1 MIIEKKLEGF
11 NNKLVFDKLNYPQC
25 TCGKCFKFFFNSLHI
40 GARGSGKTHLVI
52 QMIRHWEMNK
62 IMKDGVEYKIRTH
75 LISPTIQANE
85 IYQSLESL
93 DMKKDAHDNYSDA
106 LLLSIIDDIKVEK
119 KEYDKYLLYKKSYEK
134 FTKTPESKL
143 DKLYDEEPWIFNL
156 LEEYDYQNPKDIK
169 HEPPKV
175 NIIILDDLLGSD
187 AFTKKTKSVLTNAM
201 ISNRHM
207 AINFALL
214 LQSIRSCPKNI
225 RLNCSVFQLAA
236 FKNKKVIL
244 EDIYEEVSNVVDLDT
259 FTQYYEHSTSK
270 PYGSLIIDTTNVKRF
285 LSNLDCELFID
296 TPHSSSLGGGTPKNK
311 ISANNK

>member
-25 TCGKCFKFFFNSLHI
+25 GCGKCPRFYWNMLNI
-40 GARGSGKTHLVI
+40 GSRGSGKTYTVV
-52 QMIRHWEMNK
+52 QMIKHYEKHK
-62 IMKDGVEYKIRTH
+62 IMKDGVEYKLRTH

-93 DMKKDAHDNYSDA
+93 DMKKDAHDDYSDT
-106 LLLSIIDDIKVEK
+106 LLLSIIDDIKAEK
-119 KEYDKYLLYKKSYEK
+119 KEYEKYLLYKIYYQK
-134 FTKTPESKL
+134 FIKTPENRL
-143 DKLYDEEPWIFNL
+143 DKLYDENPEIFHL
-156 LEEYDYQNPKDIK
+156 LEEYDYIHPKDFK

-201 ISNRHM
+201 IKNRHM
-207 AINFALL
+207 GICFAVLV
-214 LQSIRSCPKNI
+214 QSIRAVPKNI

-244 EDIYEEVSNVVDLDT
+244 EDIYEEVSNVIDIDQFEELYDHAT
-259 FTQYYEHSTSK
+259 KK
-270 PYGSLIIDTTNVKRF
+270 PYGSLIIDTTNGKRF
-285 LSNLDCELFID
+285 LSNLDSELFFE
-296 TPHSSSLGGGTPKNK
+296 NK
-311 ISANNK
+311 KILPNNKKEK